1 MLFWVVGFM
10 DNVCSTVRFIPR
22 FSSFILYKKLILSV
36 LFTYLHIL
44 RADLFS
50 PPENMLLNV
59 FVVVKSQKPGY
70 KI

>member
-22 FSSFILYKKLILSV
+22 FPSFILYKKLILSV

-50 PPENMLLNV
+50 PENMLLNV